1 VNSTPRTLDP
11 PTDSARKF
19 KTGTTGHDRISGMA
33 TLRQDV
39 LLDADPADV
48 WDAVRDFGAP
58 HERLVRGFVTACE
71 SDGRERVLTFFTGTV
86 VRELLVGVDDEHRRL
101 TYAITE
107 GFTHYQGTAE
117 VVTENTGCR
126 LVWHV
131 DLLPDE
137 RADDV
142 HALMEHG
149 ATAMRRTLRP

>member
-1 VNSTPRTLDP
+1 
-11 PTDSARKF
+11 
-19 KTGTTGHDRISGMA
+19 MA

-39 LLDADPADV
+39 SVDADPAEV
-48 WDAVRDFGAP
+48 WDALRDFGAL

-71 SDGRERVLTFFTGTV
+71 SDGRERVLTFFNGMV
-86 VRELLVGVDDEHRRL
+86 IRELLAGIDDDHRRL

-117 VVTENTGCR
+117 VVPDGAGSR

-137 RADDV
+137 RAADV
-142 HALMEHG
+142 AELMAHG
-149 ATAMRRTLRP
+149 AEAMRRTLARDAG

>member
-1 VNSTPRTLDP
+1 
-11 PTDSARKF
+11 
-19 KTGTTGHDRISGMA
+19 MA

-39 LLDADPADV
+39 TLDADPADV
-48 WDAVRDFGAP
+48 WDALRDFGAL

-71 SDGRERVLTFFTGTV
+71 SDGHERVLTFFNGMV
-86 VRELLVGVDDEHRRL
+86 VRELLVGTDDDHRRL

-117 VVTENTGCR
+117 VLADGTGSR

-137 RADDV
+137 RAADV
-142 HALMEHG
+142 AELMADG
-149 ATAMRRTLRP
+149 AEAMRRTLVRTVG

>member
-1 VNSTPRTLDP
+1 
-11 PTDSARKF
+11 
-19 KTGTTGHDRISGMA
+19 MA

-39 LLDADPADV
+39 SLDADPAEV
-48 WDAVRDFGAP
+48 WDALRDFDAL

-71 SDGRERVLTFFTGTV
+71 SDGRERVLTFFNGMV
-86 VRELLVGVDDEHRRL
+86 VRELLVGIDDDRRRL

-117 VVTENTGCR
+117 VVPDDTGCR

-137 RADDV
+137 RAADV
-142 HALMEHG
+142 AALMAHG
-149 ATAMRRTLRP
+149 AEAMRRTLVRSAV

>member
-1 VNSTPRTLDP
+1 
-11 PTDSARKF
+11 
-19 KTGTTGHDRISGMA
+19 MA

-39 LLDADPADV
+39 SLDADPGEV
-48 WDAVRDFGAP
+48 WDALRDFDAL

-71 SDGRERVLTFFTGTV
+71 SDGRERVLTFFNGMV
-86 VRELLVGVDDEHRRL
+86 VRELLVGVDNDRQRL

-117 VVTENTGCR
+117 VLADGTGSR

-137 RADDV
+137 RAADV
-142 HALMEHG
+142 SALMAHG
-149 ATAMRRTLRP
+149 AEAMRRTLTRSAG

>member
-1 VNSTPRTLDP
+1 
-11 PTDSARKF
+11 
-19 KTGTTGHDRISGMA
+19 MA

-39 LLDADPADV
+39 SLDADPTEV
-48 WDAVRDFGAP
+48 WDALRDFGAL

-71 SDGRERVLTFFTGTV
+71 SDGRERVLTFFNGMV
-86 VRELLVGVDDEHRRL
+86 VRELLVGLDNDRRRL

-117 VVTENTGCR
+117 VVPDGTGSR

-137 RADDV
+137 RAADV
-142 HALMEHG
+142 AELMAHG
-149 ATAMRRTLRP
+149 AEAMRRNLVRTVG

>member
-1 VNSTPRTLDP
+1 
-11 PTDSARKF
+11 
-19 KTGTTGHDRISGMA
+19 MA

-39 LLDADPADV
+39 SLDAGPDEV
-48 WDAVRDFGAP
+48 WDALRDFGAL

-71 SDGRERVLTFFTGTV
+71 SDGRERVLTFFNGMV
-86 VRELLVGVDDEHRRL
+86 VRELLVGIDDDRRRL

-117 VVTENTGCR
+117 VVRDGAGCR

-137 RADDV
+137 RAADV
-142 HALMEHG
+142 AALMAHG
-149 ATAMRRTLRP
+149 AEAMRRTLTR